1 MNRRLEGTVALVTGA
16 SSGIGHATALE
27 LAREGASVAGE
38 LVGRRE
44 ERLTDL
50 AAEITGAGGKALVV
64 PADITTAQAAAEA
77 VERTVEGLGRLDTL
91 VNNAGLMLLG
101 PAPSADLNDWRRMI
115 DINLM
120 GLMYTAHA
128 AVPHLVK
135 AAAEEPRQ
143 VADIVN
149 IGSLAGRNAYAMS
162 AVYSATKFGVGAFS
176 EALRQGTGTPARP
189 RVRSRA
195 GQRSTPN
202 WCATTPTSSSS
213 TSSPPWA
220 TSSGCRPGH
229 RRHRRL
235 HRHPP
240 GTWPSPSCS
249 YAPPSRPERPSRGQ
263 LRSTHGVVMAMR
275 RILAVATN
283 QATYGTDPHRTG
295 LWIGELVHFHAGV
308 RQAGFEVA
316 PQGRASSGSSASA
329 VAGCP
334 AGQFVHRPDVTG
346 IVLGPG
352 PSVRWD
358 VHSEAVA
365 LSSSGQRA
373 SMARAAA
380 VQSGHSSR

>member
-27 LAREGASVAGE
+27 LAREGAAVA

-44 ERLTDL
+44 DRLTDL

-101 PAPSADLNDWRRMI
+101 PAPGADLDDWRRMI

-176 EALRQGTGTPARP
+176 EALRQELARQHVRVSVIEPGSVDTELRTHNPDVIQQHIVAALGDIERLQSQDIADTVGYIVTRP
-189 RVRSRA
+189 RHV
-195 GQRSTPN
+195 
-202 WCATTPTSSSS
+202 
-213 TSSPPWA
+213 
-220 TSSGCRPGH
+220 
-229 RRHRRL
+229 
-235 HRHPP
+235 
-240 GTWPSPSCS
+240 
-249 YAPPSRPERPSRGQ
+249 
-263 LRSTHGVVMAMR
+263 
-275 RILAVATN
+275 AV
-283 QATYGTDPHRTG
+283 
-295 LWIGELVHFHAGV
+295 GELLV
-308 RQAGFEVA
+308 RPTEQA
-316 PQGRASSGSSASA
+316 
-329 VAGCP
+329 
-334 AGQFVHRPDVTG
+334 
-346 IVLGPG
+346 
-352 PSVRWD
+352 
-358 VHSEAVA
+358 
-365 LSSSGQRA
+365 
-373 SMARAAA
+373 
-380 VQSGHSSR
+380 

>member
-1 MNRRLEGTVALVTGA
+1 MNRRLDGTVALVTGA

-27 LAREGASVAGE
+27 LAREGASVA

-44 ERLTDL
+44 DRLTDL

-176 EALRQGTGTPARP
+176 EALRQELARQHVRVSVIEPGSVDTELRTHNPDVIQQHIVAALGDIERLQSQDIADTVGYIVTRP
-189 RVRSRA
+189 RHV
-195 GQRSTPN
+195 
-202 WCATTPTSSSS
+202 
-213 TSSPPWA
+213 
-220 TSSGCRPGH
+220 
-229 RRHRRL
+229 
-235 HRHPP
+235 
-240 GTWPSPSCS
+240 
-249 YAPPSRPERPSRGQ
+249 
-263 LRSTHGVVMAMR
+263 
-275 RILAVATN
+275 AVAELLVRPTE
-283 QATYGTDPHRTG
+283 QA
-295 LWIGELVHFHAGV
+295 
-308 RQAGFEVA
+308 
-316 PQGRASSGSSASA
+316 
-329 VAGCP
+329 
-334 AGQFVHRPDVTG
+334 
-346 IVLGPG
+346 
-352 PSVRWD
+352 
-358 VHSEAVA
+358 
-365 LSSSGQRA
+365 
-373 SMARAAA
+373 
-380 VQSGHSSR
+380 

>member
-27 LAREGASVAGE
+27 LAREGASVA

-44 ERLTDL
+44 DRLTDL

-101 PAPSADLNDWRRMI
+101 PAPSADLNDWQRMI

-135 AAAEEPRQ
+135 AAAEEPRR

-176 EALRQGTGTPARP
+176 EALRQELARQHVRVSVIEPGSVDTELRTHNPDVIQQHIVAALGDIERLQSQDIADTVGYVVTRP
-189 RVRSRA
+189 RHV
-195 GQRSTPN
+195 
-202 WCATTPTSSSS
+202 
-213 TSSPPWA
+213 
-220 TSSGCRPGH
+220 
-229 RRHRRL
+229 
-235 HRHPP
+235 
-240 GTWPSPSCS
+240 
-249 YAPPSRPERPSRGQ
+249 
-263 LRSTHGVVMAMR
+263 
-275 RILAVATN
+275 AVAELLVRPTE
-283 QATYGTDPHRTG
+283 QA
-295 LWIGELVHFHAGV
+295 
-308 RQAGFEVA
+308 
-316 PQGRASSGSSASA
+316 
-329 VAGCP
+329 
-334 AGQFVHRPDVTG
+334 
-346 IVLGPG
+346 
-352 PSVRWD
+352 
-358 VHSEAVA
+358 
-365 LSSSGQRA
+365 
-373 SMARAAA
+373 
-380 VQSGHSSR
+380 

>member
-27 LAREGASVAGE
+27 LAREGASVA

-44 ERLTDL
+44 DRLTDL

-77 VERTVEGLGRLDTL
+77 VERTVEGLGRLNML

-176 EALRQGTGTPARP
+176 EALRQELARQHVRVSVIEPGSVDTELRTHNPDVIQQHIVAALGDIERLQSQDIADTVGYIVTRP
-189 RVRSRA
+189 RHV
-195 GQRSTPN
+195 
-202 WCATTPTSSSS
+202 
-213 TSSPPWA
+213 
-220 TSSGCRPGH
+220 
-229 RRHRRL
+229 
-235 HRHPP
+235 
-240 GTWPSPSCS
+240 
-249 YAPPSRPERPSRGQ
+249 
-263 LRSTHGVVMAMR
+263 
-275 RILAVATN
+275 AVAELLVRPTE
-283 QATYGTDPHRTG
+283 QA
-295 LWIGELVHFHAGV
+295 
-308 RQAGFEVA
+308 
-316 PQGRASSGSSASA
+316 
-329 VAGCP
+329 
-334 AGQFVHRPDVTG
+334 
-346 IVLGPG
+346 
-352 PSVRWD
+352 
-358 VHSEAVA
+358 
-365 LSSSGQRA
+365 
-373 SMARAAA
+373 
-380 VQSGHSSR
+380 

>member
-27 LAREGASVAGE
+27 LAREGASVA

-176 EALRQGTGTPARP
+176 EALRQELARQHVRVSVIEPGSVDTELRTHNPDVIQQHIVAALGDIERLQSRDIADTVGYIVTRP
-189 RVRSRA
+189 RHV
-195 GQRSTPN
+195 
-202 WCATTPTSSSS
+202 
-213 TSSPPWA
+213 
-220 TSSGCRPGH
+220 
-229 RRHRRL
+229 
-235 HRHPP
+235 
-240 GTWPSPSCS
+240 
-249 YAPPSRPERPSRGQ
+249 
-263 LRSTHGVVMAMR
+263 
-275 RILAVATN
+275 AVAELLVRPTE
-283 QATYGTDPHRTG
+283 QA
-295 LWIGELVHFHAGV
+295 
-308 RQAGFEVA
+308 
-316 PQGRASSGSSASA
+316 
-329 VAGCP
+329 
-334 AGQFVHRPDVTG
+334 
-346 IVLGPG
+346 
-352 PSVRWD
+352 
-358 VHSEAVA
+358 
-365 LSSSGQRA
+365 
-373 SMARAAA
+373 
-380 VQSGHSSR
+380 

>member
-16 SSGIGHATALE
+16 SSGIGHATASE
-27 LAREGASVAGE
+27 LAREGASVA

-44 ERLTDL
+44 DRLADL

-64 PADITTAQAAAEA
+64 AADITTAQAAAEA

-176 EALRQGTGTPARP
+176 EALRQELARQHVRVSVIEPGSVDTELRTHNPDVIQQHIVAALGDIERLQSQDIADTVGYIVTRP
-189 RVRSRA
+189 RHV
-195 GQRSTPN
+195 
-202 WCATTPTSSSS
+202 
-213 TSSPPWA
+213 
-220 TSSGCRPGH
+220 
-229 RRHRRL
+229 
-235 HRHPP
+235 
-240 GTWPSPSCS
+240 
-249 YAPPSRPERPSRGQ
+249 
-263 LRSTHGVVMAMR
+263 
-275 RILAVATN
+275 AVAELLVRPTE
-283 QATYGTDPHRTG
+283 QA
-295 LWIGELVHFHAGV
+295 
-308 RQAGFEVA
+308 
-316 PQGRASSGSSASA
+316 
-329 VAGCP
+329 
-334 AGQFVHRPDVTG
+334 
-346 IVLGPG
+346 
-352 PSVRWD
+352 
-358 VHSEAVA
+358 
-365 LSSSGQRA
+365 
-373 SMARAAA
+373 
-380 VQSGHSSR
+380 

>member
-27 LAREGASVAGE
+27 LAREGASVA
-38 LVGRRE
+38 LVGRRGD
-44 ERLTDL
+44 RLTDL
-50 AAEITGAGGKALVV
+50 AAEITGAGGTALVV

-176 EALRQGTGTPARP
+176 EALRQELARQHVRVSVVEPGSVDTELRTHNPDVIQQHIVAALGDIERLQSQDIADTVGYIVTRP
-189 RVRSRA
+189 RHV
-195 GQRSTPN
+195 
-202 WCATTPTSSSS
+202 
-213 TSSPPWA
+213 
-220 TSSGCRPGH
+220 
-229 RRHRRL
+229 
-235 HRHPP
+235 
-240 GTWPSPSCS
+240 
-249 YAPPSRPERPSRGQ
+249 
-263 LRSTHGVVMAMR
+263 
-275 RILAVATN
+275 AVAELLVRPTE
-283 QATYGTDPHRTG
+283 QA
-295 LWIGELVHFHAGV
+295 
-308 RQAGFEVA
+308 
-316 PQGRASSGSSASA
+316 
-329 VAGCP
+329 
-334 AGQFVHRPDVTG
+334 
-346 IVLGPG
+346 
-352 PSVRWD
+352 
-358 VHSEAVA
+358 
-365 LSSSGQRA
+365 
-373 SMARAAA
+373 
-380 VQSGHSSR
+380 